1 MSPFRIGATVY
12 LLESRRFIHEAIILD
27 RRYDIFTIKFTDTG
41 GAIRVRRNRLFA
53 CKEDAMNFID
63 TNEKEQTNQFYP

>member
-1 MSPFRIGATVY
+1 MSPFRIGATVF
-12 LLESRRFIHEAIILD
+12 LIVSRRFIHEAVILD
-27 RRYDIFTIKFTDTG
+27 RRHDIFTIKFTDTG

-53 CKEDAMNFID
+53 CKEDAMNFIV